1 MLSDSDFK
9 EFYSYHCNNTSALS
23 AQILAANLSTV
34 VERKEH
40 KVKLM
45 AFVLAKVGLCVSK
58 C

>member
-1 MLSDSDFK
+1 MGNTK
-9 EFYSYHCNNTSALS
+9 TSAQS